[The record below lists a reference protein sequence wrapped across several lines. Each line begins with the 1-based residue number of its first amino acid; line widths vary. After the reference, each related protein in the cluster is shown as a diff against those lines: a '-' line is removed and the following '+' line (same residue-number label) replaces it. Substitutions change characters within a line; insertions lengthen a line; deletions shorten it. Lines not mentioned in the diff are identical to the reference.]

1 MELCERADKNK
12 KTAHRYIDNDDA
24 AGLGGFIQN
33 VHVQVEWIY
42 LHKMLM
48 YFINISYFSYLH
60 QMLML

>member
-12 KTAHRYIDNDDA
+12 KNAHRYIDNDDA

-42 LHKMLM
+42 LH
-48 YFINISYFSYLH
+48 